1 MPQKHEITIH
11 DIARKLNI
19 SASTVSR
26 ALKDNPII
34 SEATRKRIKQTA
46 DEMGYRPNVMAANFR
61 TKRTN
66 TIGVIVPL
74 INRHFFSSVISG
86 IEEVAY
92 DQGFAVTISQSND
105 NLIKE
110 QKIAQTLFANRVDGV
125 ILSIGME
132 TKEIDHLQMFSNRN
146 IPMVF
151 FDRIVDAIDAHKIV
165 VNDFEGGY
173 KATNHLIEQ
182 GALRIAHIGGP
193 LNLKIYANRQKGYCK
208 ALADAGLE
216 IDDNLIINGSLRRND
231 GYKATQKL
239 IQSKKQPDAIF
250 CANDTTA
257 LSAIIYLKENGI
269 KVPENIAIVGFSNEP
284 FSEVVSPSISTI
296 KQPGFIIGKKA
307 AELIIKQ
314 ITSNNKIPQFET
326 IVMPTELIIR
336 ESSRRKK

>member
-1 MPQKHEITIH
+1 MKTL
-11 DIARKLNI
+11 LN
-19 SASTVSR
+19 S
-26 ALKDNPII
+26 
-34 SEATRKRIKQTA
+34 
-46 DEMGYRPNVMAANFR
+46 
-61 TKRTN
+61 
-66 TIGVIVPL
+66 
-74 INRHFFSSVISG
+74 
-86 IEEVAY
+86 
-92 DQGFAVTISQSND
+92 
-105 NLIKE
+105 
-110 QKIAQTLFANRVDGV
+110 
-125 ILSIGME
+125 
-132 TKEIDHLQMFSNRN
+132 
-146 IPMVF
+146 
-151 FDRIVDAIDAHKIV
+151 
-165 VNDFEGGY
+165 
-173 KATNHLIEQ
+173 
-182 GALRIAHIGGP
+182 
-193 LNLKIYANRQKGYCK
+193 
-208 ALADAGLE
+208 
-216 IDDNLIINGSLRRND
+216 DNLIINGSLRRND